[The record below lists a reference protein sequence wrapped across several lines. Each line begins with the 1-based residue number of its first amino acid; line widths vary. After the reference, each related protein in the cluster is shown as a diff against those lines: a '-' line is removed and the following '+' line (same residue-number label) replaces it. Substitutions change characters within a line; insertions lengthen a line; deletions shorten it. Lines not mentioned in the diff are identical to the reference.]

1 MVYRRLVR
9 CPVDSD
15 VNHVVYSHNMVRFA
29 QAPFLPRLKSQVSWR
44 SFYEKIRCFPASVF
58 PEKAEEA

>member
-1 MVYRRLVR
+1 MWYI
-9 CPVDSD
+9 P
-15 VNHVVYSHNMVRFA
+15 HHMVRFA

-44 SFYEKIRCFPASVF
+44 SFYEKSDEKSDVRCFPASVF